1 MNYSLYAEN
10 QVFTLPEIKHVTPIN
25 AVLAIE
31 KEDAIIVD
39 IREEEELD
47 VIRFDTTHV
56 ENLPISSII
65 DTYSKL
71 PKDKPLIVAC
81 ANGTRSVKIVNLF
94 MVQGFTNVYN
104 LDGGITQWYREGLPV
119 LMQKP
124 NNGSGCGCGCSC
136 GSGSC

>member
-1 MNYSLYAEN
+1 MNHSLYAEN
-10 QVFTLPEIKHVTPIN
+10 QAFTLPEIKHVTPIN

-47 VIRFDTTHV
+47 VIRFDSTRV
-56 ENLPISSII
+56 EYFPISTIV

-71 PKDKPLIVAC
+71 PKDKPLIIAC
-81 ANGTRSVKIVNLF
+81 ANGIRSVKIVNLF
-94 MVQGFTNVYN
+94 MVQGYTNAYN

-119 LMQKP
+119 LMQKH
-124 NNGSGCGCGCSC
+124 GSSGGCGCGCSC
-136 GSGSC
+136 DSGSC

>member
-10 QVFTLPEIKHVTPIN
+10 QAFTLPEIKHVTPTN

-31 KEDAIIVD
+31 KEDAVIVD

-47 VIRFDTTHV
+47 VIRFDTTQV
-56 ENLPISSII
+56 ENLPISTIV

-71 PKDKPLIVAC
+71 PKDKPLIIAC
-81 ANGTRSVKIVNLF
+81 ANGIRSVKIVNLF
-94 MVQGFTNVYN
+94 MVQGYTNAYN

-119 LMQKP
+119 LMQKH
-124 NNGSGCGCGCSC
+124 GSSGGCGCGCSC
-136 GSGSC
+136 DSGSC